1 MKAAE
6 HPTLADSICDL
17 RSRKI
22 KTTFFNQ
29 MNTLLDWNTISGLI
43 DKHYIKGKSATE
55 PPVTM
60 DCHCSRCVYCRLGMD

>member
-1 MKAAE
+1 MKSAK
-6 HPTLADSICDL
+6 HPTLADSICDT

-29 MNTLLDWNTISGLI
+29 MNTLLDWNTISSLI
-43 DKHYIKGKSATE
+43 DKHYIKGKSAQA

-60 DCHCSRCVYCRLGMD
+60 VCYCLKCVYCRLGMD